1 MANSIKIGGFS
12 FDALKIGSSDVDAA
26 YIGDTL
32 VYSGGTPPTPT
43 GVTCND
49 LVLPDGDY
57 FTAYTTDKS
66 IQIPY
71 GGVSSNDITVVK
83 CGNGYLEIDSI
94 DSYYIYLVIVNSPK
108 DGDNDCITIQING
121 DKCAAIYVGFVD
133 NSEKIPTGTD
143 MARYYGMFIKRI
155 VINDTTVPS
164 NFTRCMINDW
174 NSSSYIDISPWA
186 VSSSGEFGYIN
197 SLPIDS
203 TPTHAVRL
211 EKWEYTNGSYQQST
225 INPFNDLR
233 IEWV

>member
-1 MANSIKIGGFS
+1 MAVKIGNN
-12 FDALKIGSSDVDAA
+12 DITLKLGSADVSAA
-26 YIGDTL
+26 YIGYTL

-57 FTAYTTDKS
+57 FKANVTDKY

-71 GGVSSNDITVVK
+71 GGVSSNDITVK
-83 CGNGYLEIDSI
+83 ECGNGYLEIDSI
-94 DSYYIYLVIVNSPK
+94 DSNYIYLVIVNSPK
-108 DGDNDCITIQING
+108 DGDEDCITIQING
-121 DKCAAIYVGFVD
+121 DKCTAVYVGFVD
-133 NSEKIPTGTD
+133 SSEKIPTGTD
-143 MARYYGMFIKRI
+143 MTRYYGMPIKRI

-174 NSSSYIDISPWA
+174 NSSGYIEISQWG
-186 VSSSGEFGYIN
+186 VNGHGEFSGIY

-203 TPTHAVRL
+203 TPTHTVRL
-211 EKWEYTNGSYQQST
+211 EKWEYTDGSYQPST

-233 IEWV
+233 IEWE